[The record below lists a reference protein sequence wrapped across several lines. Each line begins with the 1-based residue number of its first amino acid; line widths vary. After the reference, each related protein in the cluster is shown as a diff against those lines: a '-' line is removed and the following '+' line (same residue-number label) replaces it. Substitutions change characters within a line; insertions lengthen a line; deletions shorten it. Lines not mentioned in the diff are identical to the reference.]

1 MGTNTHLC
9 LWAKYSP
16 EYVQEIYVHVFTPSL
31 SRDVRL
37 GRNGA
42 DEVKRHRFFKTN
54 VWSWDTIRKSDAPV
68 VPVLN
73 SDIDTRYFDV
83 IDEGEKPE
91 PFEIPRVR
99 KGKKGGREGQKEE
112 RT

>member
-1 MGTNTHLC
+1 M
-9 LWAKYSP
+9 
-16 EYVQEIYVHVFTPSL
+16 
-31 SRDVRL
+31 
-37 GRNGA
+37 
-42 DEVKRHRFFKTN
+42 KRHRFFKTN

-91 PFEIPRVR
+91 PFETPRVR
-99 KGKKGGREGQKEE
+99 
-112 RT
+112 